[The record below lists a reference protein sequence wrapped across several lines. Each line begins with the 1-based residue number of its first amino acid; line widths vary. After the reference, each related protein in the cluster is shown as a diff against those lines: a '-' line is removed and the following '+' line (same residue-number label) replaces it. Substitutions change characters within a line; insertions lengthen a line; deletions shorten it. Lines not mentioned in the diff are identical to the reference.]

1 MLRSYL
7 LVFVQQLPKG
17 AEGERVQLRA

>member
-17 AEGERVQLRA
+17 AEGERVQLRV